1 MEGTVAVEGLVA
13 AIHFVIATIEAVA
26 ALEAVIVIVILVA
39 VILEVAA
46 EGVAVEDLDAPIHSE
61 TAIAETEA
69 VAVSIHFEIATV
81 AIEAVAEWDSV
92 HDLIHSV
99 NPALPMEIWAVP
111 MPRNRME
118 IGEAVKRRNSLK

>member
-1 MEGTVAVEGLVA
+1 MAVEGLVA
-13 AIHFVIATIEAVA
+13 AIHFVIATIEAAA

-46 EGVAVEDLDAPIHSE
+46 EAVAVEDLDAPIHSE

-99 NPALPMEIWAVP
+99 NPAFLPMEIWAVP
-111 MPRNRME
+111 TSRNRME